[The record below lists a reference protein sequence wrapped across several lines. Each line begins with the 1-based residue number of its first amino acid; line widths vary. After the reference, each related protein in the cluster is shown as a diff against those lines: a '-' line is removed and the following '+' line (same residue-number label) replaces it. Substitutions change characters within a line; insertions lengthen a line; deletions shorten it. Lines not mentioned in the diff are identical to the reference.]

1 MAEIEIKKKEK
12 PIWPWILGILA
23 IVAIIAW
30 LVFGSKKENSRT
42 SQLKADKES
51 TIAAKHL
58 RYVPEVMVTKL
69 ETFLA

>member
-1 MAEIEIKKKEK
+1 MAEIQIKKKEK

-30 LVFGSKKENSRT
+30 LIFGNNKENNRT
-42 SQLKADKES
+42 SQLKEKTES